1 MKNRIIIIS
10 IVLILIIFIIV
21 GSILGY
27 RAYQQWR
34 IKNAVIIV
42 EFHENLNIEVFS
54 EVKLSDLITKI
65 NGKLVKD
72 KVINTK
78 KIGPKKVQFKYI
90 NDDDIEISYTFE
102 VNVVDSSAP
111 LIFSS
116 KNYSVTQGY
125 SGNLGDE
132 LFCGDNYDN
141 TPKGEIIG
149 NYDYNVVGSYPVTF
163 KCSDSSGNSSS
174 NDFNLNVKAKS
185 TSGGSGG
192 GTGSSSNYINFSD
205 VVSEHKTYKTSIGID
220 VSRWQ
225 GDIDFQKVKDA
236 GVEFVFIRVGSQKGT
251 EGEYYIDPKFERN
264 IKGFNEVGIP
274 VGIYFYSYANSKDKA
289 KKEAKWIIEQIKP
302 YKIDLP
308 VVFDWENWSF
318 YNEFNLSFYNLTEMA
333 KAYLKEIE
341 KAGYEG
347 MLYSSKNYL
356 ENVWMEHK
364 YPVWLAHYTSK
375 TNYQGEYKVWQLC
388 SNGRVNG
395 IYGDVDINVM
405 YN

>member
-1 MKNRIIIIS
+1 MKNRIMIIS

-72 KVINTK
+72 KMINTK

-174 NDFNLNVKAKS
+174 NDFNLNVKAKR

-205 VVSEHKTYKTSIGID
+205 VVKEHKTFKTSIGID

-225 GDIDFQKVKDA
+225 GDIDFQKVKD
-236 GVEFVFIRVGSQKGT
+236 EKIGS
-251 EGEYYIDPKFERN
+251 Y
-264 IKGFNEVGIP
+264 
-274 VGIYFYSYANSKDKA
+274 
-289 KKEAKWIIEQIKP
+289 EA
-302 YKIDLP
+302 
-308 VVFDWENWSF
+308 
-318 YNEFNLSFYNLTEMA
+318 LS
-333 KAYLKEIE
+333 
-341 KAGYEG
+341 
-347 MLYSSKNYL
+347 
-356 ENVWMEHK
+356 
-364 YPVWLAHYTSK
+364 
-375 TNYQGEYKVWQLC
+375 
-388 SNGRVNG
+388 
-395 IYGDVDINVM
+395 
-405 YN
+405 